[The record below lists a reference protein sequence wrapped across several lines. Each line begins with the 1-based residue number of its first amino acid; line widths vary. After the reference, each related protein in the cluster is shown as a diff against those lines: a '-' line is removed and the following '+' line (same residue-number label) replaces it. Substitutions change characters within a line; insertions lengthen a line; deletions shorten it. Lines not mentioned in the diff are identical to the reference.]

1 MVGIRHGFI
10 TITLQALVQKDYVYG
25 IGSPQIRMGTLCSW
39 LKRLDEHLA
48 ELFELLR
55 TPDFLRE

>member
-1 MVGIRHGFI
+1 MVSLMGII
-10 TITLQALVQKDYVYG
+10 MITLQVLGQTNYVYG
-25 IGSPQIRMGTLCSW
+25 IGSPQRRMGSLCSW

-55 TPDFLRE
+55 TPDFLRK